1 MEIPGGFLERMRAL
15 LKEEYPDFENSLH
28 EPPVSGLRVN
38 SLKISQTTIQTLVKF
53 NLEPVAWCPAGFIIQ
68 QRGEAVATSPGKNPY
83 HAAGLYYLQ
92 DPSAMAAAEILEPK
106 PGERILDLA
115 AAPGGKSTHIV
126 SLMNNQGLL
135 VANEIHTQR
144 VWELAENL
152 ERWGASNTIITQE
165 SPTRLAA
172 RMEGFF
178 DRVLVDAPCSGE
190 GMFRKSENARQA
202 WSPELVY
209 SCSIRQ
215 TAMLS
220 EAARLVRPGGVL
232 VYSTCT
238 FSQEENEAVIA
249 HHLSTHKEFR
259 LEVIDHR
266 AGFSP
271 GVPVWLHEIATGEN
285 YTKGILRLWPHK
297 IQGDGHFIARM
308 RRRGSRDLTPR
319 KHGKRDKLP
328 ASVLDNYQE
337 LCLNI
342 GVSALPV
349 ERLLLSGS
357 YLYQSVEE
365 SPDLTSLK
373 VIHPGLWL
381 GTYKHSEFN
390 RSRFEPAHAL
400 AMALIPGQVSRIII
414 VDEEQAIEYLKGK
427 PFSHPGSDGWVLVC
441 LDQYP
446 IGWGKR
452 VKGVVKNFYPKGLRW
467 G

>member
-15 LKEEYPDFENSLH
+15 LKEEYPDFENSLQM
-28 EPPVSGLRVN
+28 PPVSGLRIN
-38 SLKISQTTIQTLVKF
+38 PLKITPTTIQSLVTF

-68 QRGEAVATSPGKNPY
+68 RSGETDTTSPGKNAY

-92 DPSAMAAAEILEPK
+92 DPSAMAVAEILEPQ

-135 VANEIHTQR
+135 VANEIRASR

-165 SPTRLAA
+165 SPARLAA
-172 RMEGFF
+172 RWGDFF

-202 WSPELVY
+202 WSPELVN
-209 SCSIRQ
+209 SCAVRQ
-215 TAMLS
+215 TAILS

-238 FSQEENEAVIA
+238 FSPEENEAVIA
-249 HHLSTHKEFR
+249 HHLSANKEFR
-259 LEVIDHR
+259 LEAIDHR
-266 AGFSP
+266 AGFSA
-271 GVPVWLHEIATGEN
+271 GEPVWILEIATGEN
-285 YTKGILRLWPHK
+285 SSQGIVRLWPHK

-308 RRRGSRDLTPR
+308 RRRGQRDILSRKPV
-319 KHGKRDKLP
+319 KPDKLP
-328 ASVLDNYQE
+328 ASVLDSYQQFCHD
-337 LCLNI
+337 LGI
-342 GVSALPV
+342 SAIPS

-357 YLYQSVEE
+357 YLYQSVEA
-365 SPDLTSLK
+365 SPDLTGLK

-381 GTYKHSEFN
+381 GIYKRSEFN

-400 AMALIPGQVSRIII
+400 AMALKPGQVSRIII
-414 VDEEQAIEYLKGK
+414 VNEEQAIEYLKGK
-427 PFSHPGSDGWVLVC
+427 PFSHPGSGGWVLVC

-446 IGWGKR
+446 IGWGKH